1 MNLFYPPFVTYL
13 PLIIKLFESNPAI
26 ALKIFAGFCIV
37 LSGISMY
44 QFVFQVTKKRSIA
57 LFSALFY
64 LIAPYKLANV
74 YKRFA
79 IGEFTAMVFMPYVFL
94 GIYNLFEQ
102 DGKKHYF
109 IAIGA
114 IGLMLSHTITTLYTA
129 LFCIAYI
136 LFNYKKLKEKD
147 IIKKCIINVI
157 FILLVTM
164 LFWLPLLEAKTKAEY
179 GILDSNVMR
188 TNGEFTSGETISLS
202 QLFKDKGEEN
212 GTTFLLGLPTLFAII
227 LTVFVSKHVDT
238 RYKSFYIISIIFS
251 IVSIFMASKFFPW
264 IIMPELI
271 CKLQYPWRMIGYAN
285 LFLSFVCGI
294 NLYEFLKNIKANLL
308 IKNGLIVLFTVLS
321 IISSLSIQSQFFTK
335 DKELDNKYLSSI
347 PKDKKISHK
356 SINRDYMPLKALK
369 GQNTFVFTRKDTT
382 YILNGQ
388 AEIENENKQDLKD
401 EVIIKGATK
410 DTIFEFPY
418 YYYPG
423 YKIMLQTQN
432 EEINLA
438 AVESEHGYLSCSLP
452 KDVESGTLK
461 VAYVRYFYYIFFLY
475 YIWNFSSTIYW
486 IYCL

>member
-13 PLIIKLFESNPAI
+13 PLIIKLFASNTAV

-79 IGEFTAMVFMPYVFL
+79 IGEFTAMVFMPYVFI

-109 IAIGA
+109 ISIGA

-347 PKDKKISHK
+347 QKDKKISHK
-356 SINRDYMPLKALK
+356 SINREYMPLKALK

-418 YYYPG
+418 YFYPG

>member
-13 PLIIKLFESNPAI
+13 PLIIKLFASNTAV

-79 IGEFTAMVFMPYVFL
+79 IGEFTAMVFMPYVFI

-109 IAIGA
+109 ISIGA

-335 DKELDNKYLSSI
+335 DKELNNKYLSSI
-347 PKDKKISHK
+347 QKDKKISHK
-356 SINRDYMPLKALK
+356 SINREYMPLKALK

-418 YYYPG
+418 YFYPG